1 MRKIHQSAANN
12 VWDQTPGDD
21 VFKSLTQEEAQVL
34 RQQNPSI
41 TPWMVLAGQAAGG
54 ILLSFA
60 AWWVSGK
67 SATGWS
73 VMYGAMAVVIP
84 GALFARGLMSKVSA
98 INPAAAVTGFFL
110 WETVKIGLVLAM
122 LFALRPAALVSMEAQ
137 PRAVLMGQVW
147 RRFYTWVLVAI
158 VVLFATGTHL
168 YTATFRAA
176 RLATGNGSVPLGWHV
191 MLVLGVTMMLVFGH
205 IYFAGF
211 KKYRR
216 AIAAGQWPLAAKAG
230 GLIHKMTLLNFALGW
245 LAILAV
251 RLVR

>member
-1 MRKIHQSAANN
+1 MYDYAKLLHLIAGI
-12 VWDQTPGDD
+12 VW
-21 VFKSLTQEEAQVL
+21 
-34 RQQNPSI
+34 
-41 TPWMVLAGQAAGG
+41 MGG
-54 ILLSFA
+54 MTF
-60 AWWVSGK
+60 
-67 SATGWS
+67 
-73 VMYGAMAVVIP
+73 
-84 GALFARGLMSKVSA
+84 
-98 INPAAAVTGFFL
+98 
-110 WETVKIGLVLAM
+110 M
-122 LFALRPAALVSMEAQ
+122 LFALRPAALACMEAQ

-147 RRFYTWVLVAI
+147 QRFYALVLVAI

-176 RLATGNGSVPLGWHV
+176 RLVAGNGGAGNGSVPLGWNV

-211 KKYRR
+211 KKYKR
-216 AIAAGQWPLAAKAG
+216 AVAAAEWSLAAKSG